1 MTASAAEPVIITAN
15 WADYQ
20 AQLAQVRTAVFVN
33 EQGVPADI
41 EMDAE
46 DAQCHHLLALVDN
59 QPVGTARLLAD
70 GRIGRLAVLKTF
82 RGQGIGQQL
91 LKAAVALADSV
102 AMKSLYL
109 HAQVQTLG
117 FYQAEGFVADGEV
130 FTEAGIRH
138 QNMVLS
144 LA

>member
-20 AQLAQVRTAVFVN
+20 AQLARVRTAVFVN